1 MALRVE
7 IHSHARERAPERGA
21 SEEEIVA
28 TVLAGETFPARFGR
42 VGFRRNFRFN
52 GIWRGKRY
60 ATKQVEAYAVEKLD
74 HWLVITVITKYFES
88 DVP

>member
-52 GIWRGKRY
+52 GIWRGKRC

>member
-21 SEEEIVA
+21 SEDEIVD
-28 TVLAGETFPARFGR
+28 TVTAGEMFPAKLGR

-52 GIWRGKRY
+52 GMWRGKRY
-60 ATKQVEAYAVEKLD
+60 ATKQIEAYAVEKPD
-74 HWLVITVITKYFES
+74 HWLVIAVITKYF
-88 DVP
+88 

>member
-1 MALRVE
+1 MKTVALRLE
-7 IHSHARERAPERGA
+7 IHSHARERVPERGA

-28 TVLAGETFPARFGR
+28 TVLAGETFPAKFGR

-60 ATKQVEAYAVEKLD
+60 ATKQVEAYAVEKPD
-74 HWLVITVITKYFES
+74 HWLVITVITKFF
-88 DVP
+88 

>member
-28 TVLAGETFPARFGR
+28 TILAGETFPAKFGR
-42 VGFRRNFRFN
+42 VRFRHNFRFN
-52 GIWRGKRY
+52 GMWRGKHY
-60 ATKQVEAYAVEKLD
+60 ATKQVEAYAVEKPD
-74 HWLVITVITKYFES
+74 HWLVITVITKYF
-88 DVP
+88 